1 MSICILLRN
10 QSNFKFF
17 YNWIKK
23 TDLEYDIKNNYDSSF
38 EIPESSTL
46 VITHDTYRKSICAKL
61 QKIVHSQIP
70 VLILADG
77 ILEYR
82 NSWTQN
88 HEVQSGVFNP
98 ILGHK
103 LACIGKSQI
112 RHLELLKGNEN
123 KCELVGLPRLDD
135 FIITSN
141 PVVGKNILVCS
152 SKTPW
157 FSEEEKKQVINGFNS
172 IKKISNKL
180 SHKYGVSFTW
190 RVTTEI
196 SHELDVESNFE
207 KPLAEVLS
215 SAKAVITTPSTL
227 ILESMYAQKP
237 VAVLDFTNS
246 PHYVQS
252 AWNISSCNQIE
263 PTVAEILDPPS
274 PKMVFQEASMRDSL
288 QTIEKASFRMQRL
301 VTSMIKIGKKCRAKG
316 EELKFPPNILS
327 IE

>member
-1 MSICILLRN
+1 MVYLLTRN
-10 QSNFKFF
+10 PSNPLYNFHNTISHYPFKFITKF
-17 YNWIKK
+17 
-23 TDLEYDIKNNYDSSF
+23 DSSF
-38 EIPESSTL
+38 IPPRDSL
-46 VITHDTYRKSICAKL
+46 LLITHDTYRNVSISVMKRFI
-61 QKIVHSQIP
+61 KYNIP
-70 VLILADG
+70 VLVIADG
-77 ILEYR
+77 IIEYR

-88 HEVQSGVFNP
+88 HKVQSGVFNP
-98 ILGHK
+98 IVGHK

-112 RHLELLKGNEN
+112 RHLELLKGNKN

-135 FIITSN
+135 FIIPTN

-157 FSEEEKKQVINGFNS
+157 FSEEEREQVIYGFNS

-190 RVTTEI
+190 RVTAEI
-196 SHELDVESNFE
+196 ADELDVESNFE
-207 KPLAEVLS
+207 KPLAKDLS
-215 SAKAVITTPSTL
+215 LAKAVITTPSTL
-227 ILESMYAQKP
+227 ILESMYTQKP
-237 VAVLDFTNS
+237 VAVIDFTNS

-263 PTVAEILDPPS
+263 PTVAEIIDPPS

-301 VTSMIKIGKKCRAKG
+301 VTSMIEIGKKCRAKG
-316 EELKFPPNILS
+316 KELKFPPNILS

>member
-1 MSICILLRN
+1 MSICILLRD
-10 QSNFKFF
+10 QSKFDFF
-17 YNWIKK
+17 YNWIRK
-23 TDLEYDIKNNYDSSF
+23 TDLQYNIINNYDSCF

-46 VITHDTYRKSICAKL
+46 VITHDTYRKSICDKL
-61 QKIVHSQIP
+61 QKIVHRQLP

-82 NSWTQN
+82 NSWIQN

-98 ILGHK
+98 IVGHK

-112 RHLELLKGNEN
+112 RHLELLKGNKN

-135 FIITSN
+135 FIIPTN
-141 PVVGKNILVCS
+141 PVVGKNILICS

-157 FSEEEKKQVINGFNS
+157 FSEEEKKQVIDGFDS

-180 SHKYGVSFTW
+180 INKYGVSFTW
-190 RVTTEI
+190 RVTPQI
-196 SHELDVESNFE
+196 AYELDVESNVE
-207 KPLAEVLS
+207 KPFAKELS

-252 AWNISSCNQIE
+252 AWNISSCSQIDS
-263 PTVAEILDPPS
+263 TIAELLDPPS

-288 QTIEKASFRMQRL
+288 QTIEKASFRMQEL
-301 VTSMIKIGKKCRAKG
+301 VTSMIDIGRKCRAKG

>member
-1 MSICILLRN
+1 MKIYIFLRN
-10 QSNFKFF
+10 ISNFEYHYKWLKGFKIPFF
-17 YNWIKK
+17 IIN
-23 TDLEYDIKNNYDSSF
+23 EYDQKFVLPNDCN
-38 EIPESSTL
+38 L
-46 VITHDTYRKSICAKL
+46 LITHDTYREAVCTRIL
-61 QKIVHSQIP
+61 EFTRSQIP
-70 VLILADG
+70 VLVLADG

-82 NSWTQN
+82 NSWIQN

-98 ILGHK
+98 IVGHK

-112 RHLELLKGNEN
+112 RHLELLNGNEN

-135 FIITSN
+135 FIIPTN
-141 PVVGKNILVCS
+141 PVVGKNILICS

-157 FSEEEKKQVINGFNS
+157 FSEEEKKLVIDGFRS

-180 SHKYGVSFTW
+180 IYEYGVSFTW
-190 RVTTEI
+190 RVTPQI
-196 SHELDVESNFE
+196 ADELAVESNFE
-207 KPLAEVLS
+207 QSLVRDLS

-227 ILESMYAQKP
+227 ILESMYARKP

-263 PTVAEILDPPS
+263 STISELLDPPS
-274 PKMVFQEASMRDSL
+274 PKMIFQEASLRDSL
-288 QTIEKASFRMQRL
+288 QTIEKASFRMQTL
-301 VTSMIKIGKKCRAKG
+301 VTSMIEIGKTCRAKG